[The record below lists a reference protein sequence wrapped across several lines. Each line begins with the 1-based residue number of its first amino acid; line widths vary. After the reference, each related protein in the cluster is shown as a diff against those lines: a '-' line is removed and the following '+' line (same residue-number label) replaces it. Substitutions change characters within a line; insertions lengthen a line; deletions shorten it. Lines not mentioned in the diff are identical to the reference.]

1 AGISSGVFFGIRI
14 VDILILFGL
23 LYKSKTKI
31 GIPTWLLI
39 GFWFLSIAISTFVG
53 IYDKAPFLA
62 SDLRFFVV
70 FGLGVLLAIT
80 LAKNQKIKVE
90 YIFYA
95 LIIGTLV
102 IYHIIPYSNFIRYY
116 YIPESFQNEE
126 HANTIFGPSVVLIN
140 YLFIYL
146 VFKDR
151 NRHFLFYF
159 SYLIAA
165 ILIFTLRISRQDLV
179 IMLLLFAWSIGYRL

>member
-1 AGISSGVFFGIRI
+1 MFDNKISTQAIIDSVLICLLSLTYAGISSGVFFGIRI

-70 FGLGVLLAIT
+70 F
-80 LAKNQKIKVE
+80 
-90 YIFYA
+90 
-95 LIIGTLV
+95 
-102 IYHIIPYSNFIRYY
+102 
-116 YIPESFQNEE
+116 
-126 HANTIFGPSVVLIN
+126 
-140 YLFIYL
+140 
-146 VFKDR
+146 
-151 NRHFLFYF
+151 
-159 SYLIAA
+159 
-165 ILIFTLRISRQDLV
+165 
-179 IMLLLFAWSIGYRL
+179 